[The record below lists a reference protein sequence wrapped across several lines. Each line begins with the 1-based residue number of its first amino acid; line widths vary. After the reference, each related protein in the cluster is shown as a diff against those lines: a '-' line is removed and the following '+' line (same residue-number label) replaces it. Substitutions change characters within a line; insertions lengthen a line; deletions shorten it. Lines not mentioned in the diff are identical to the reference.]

1 TPYFVG
7 WGGGVGG
14 WGVFAWG
21 PLGAGGGGGWEV
33 TSHGRHVAGYGRL
46 TLRNGFSVTADV
58 LYSHYDNDSDRLFN
72 TSRVHSEFS
81 QRVVGGGVEA
91 RWDLNPGVGNW
102 TLSPFASLRVNHY
115 NQGASREGGDA
126 LWAVRAS
133 SENGTVWS
141 GAAGAEAGYD
151 FILPNAVVS
160 PRLRA
165 AYRRDGGD
173 TSVSRRVSLAGAP
186 GSVVIHGVRP
196 GKDNLLLGASLEAAV
211 RTRAG
216 ILDVRVGYD
225 FSLRRRSTGHGI
237 SVTAGLAF

>member
-1 TPYFVG
+1 SHYFRSG
-7 WGGGVGG
+7 WEAGVYGGISTGDVT
-14 WGVFAWG
+14 ARS
-21 PLGAGGGGGWEV
+21 GARSEV

-160 PRLRA
+160 PRLRV

-186 GSVVIHGVRP
+186 GSVVIHVVRP